1 MGFSERLHEAMLNA
15 GYTQGKL
22 AKAVGMAQSSVNK
35 LLNGA
40 SSSRKTVDIAHVLG
54 VRPEWLSS
62 GSGPMK
68 EQETLPHQAE
78 SQVSS
83 YAYRVSV
90 LDVSA
95 SAGPGQLVATDFIET
110 ITAIE
115 FTPDQAKALF
125 RGRPQEQVKM
135 ITVNGDSMDDTIC
148 SGDRVFVDVSI
159 HSYDGDGIY
168 VFIFDN
174 NLHIKRLQ
182 MHKDRLLVLSDNPK
196 YREWYIDA
204 DDHDRFYVMAKVL
217 LGQTVAYKR
226 FS

>member
-83 YAYRVSV
+83 
-90 LDVSA
+90 
-95 SAGPGQLVATDFIET
+95 
-110 ITAIE
+110 
-115 FTPDQAKALF
+115 
-125 RGRPQEQVKM
+125 
-135 ITVNGDSMDDTIC
+135 
-148 SGDRVFVDVSI
+148 
-159 HSYDGDGIY
+159 
-168 VFIFDN
+168 
-174 NLHIKRLQ
+174 
-182 MHKDRLLVLSDNPK
+182 
-196 YREWYIDA
+196 
-204 DDHDRFYVMAKVL
+204 
-217 LGQTVAYKR
+217 
-226 FS
+226 